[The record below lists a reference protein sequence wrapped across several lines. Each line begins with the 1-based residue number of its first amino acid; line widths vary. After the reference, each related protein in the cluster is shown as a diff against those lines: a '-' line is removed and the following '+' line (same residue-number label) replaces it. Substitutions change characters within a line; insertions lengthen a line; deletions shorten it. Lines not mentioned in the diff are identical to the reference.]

1 MAIVLKGTGVS
12 DGLAMA
18 PLRTVIRTLPAVPTA
33 PAADIAQEL
42 ARLDQILDAGRQ
54 ELQALQDESL
64 SLGAKDAAEIFD
76 AHMTI
81 LGDEYAVTE
90 PVRALIRDER
100 CNAAAAIDRQ
110 FDALAEMFLELDDA
124 LLKERAADVRD
135 LKQLLLRVA
144 LGIPRQDLSRLERDV
159 ILLAE
164 ELTPSDTIRMDTAH
178 VRGIVT
184 TRGGATSH
192 SAIIARSLGIPAAA
206 GVTGWDAGMDGKLAL
221 LDGAGGVLTVEPE
234 EEACAA
240 FRAAMDAAAL
250 QARALEQYRD
260 RPSATKD
267 GARLQL
273 CANIGTPEEASAAL
287 QLGADGV
294 GLFRSEF
301 LFMDRDDL
309 PCEEE
314 QFCAY
319 RAAAEAMQGRPLIVR
334 TLDIGGDK
342 KLPALPLAPEDNP
355 FLGCRAIR
363 LTLRRP
369 ELFRPQLRALL
380 RASAFG
386 DVRIMFPMIST
397 LDELRAA
404 KALVAEERAALEAE
418 GVSVGHVSVGM
429 MIEIPAAAVM
439 AEEFAREADFF
450 SIGTNDLTQYTLA
463 VERGNDSVAALYT
476 PAHPAV
482 LRLIA
487 MTARAA
493 NAHGIECGM
502 CGEAAGD
509 MDLAPAFVGMGVT
522 ELSMSPHRIA
532 ALRKRLS
539 EMTMA
544 DCRKAAEQL
553 LNASL

>member
-1 MAIVLKGTGVS
+1 MAIVFHGTGVS

-18 PLRTVIRTLPAVPTA
+18 PLRVFIRTLPAIPA
-33 PAADIAQEL
+33 QRAADVEQEL
-42 ARLDQILDAGRQ
+42 ARFDQILEAGRQ

-76 AHMTI
+76 AHMSI
-81 LGDEYAVTE
+81 LADTYAVTE
-90 PVRALIRDER
+90 PVRALIRDEHR
-100 CNAAAAIDRQ
+100 NAADAINRQ
-110 FDALAEMFLELDDA
+110 FDALAELFRGLDDA
-124 LLKERAADVRD
+124 LLQARAADVED
-135 LKQLLLRVA
+135 LKQLLLRIA
-144 LGIPRQDLSRLERDV
+144 LGAARQDLSRLEQDV

-178 VRGIVT
+178 VKGIVT

-206 GVTGWDAGMDGKLAL
+206 GVAGWDAAMDGKLAL
-221 LDGAGGVLTVEPE
+221 LDGAAGILRVEPE
-234 EEACAA
+234 AEACDA
-240 FRAAMDAAAL
+240 FRAAMEDAAL
-250 QARALEQYRD
+250 QARSLEQYRT

-267 GARLQL
+267 GAALML
-273 CANIGTPEEASAAL
+273 CANIGTPEEAGAAL

-301 LFMDRDDL
+301 LFMDRGDL
-309 PCEEE
+309 PSEQE

-342 KLPALPLAPEDNP
+342 KLPALPLPQEDNP

-363 LTLRRP
+363 LTLRRQDV
-369 ELFRPQLRALL
+369 FRPQLRALL
-380 RASAFG
+380 RAAAFG
-386 DVRIMFPMIST
+386 NVQIMFPMICT
-397 LDELRAA
+397 LQELRAA
-404 KALVAEERAALEAE
+404 KALLDEERAALLAQ
-418 GVSVGHVSVGM
+418 GTAVGRVSVGM
-429 MIEIPAAAVM
+429 MIEIPAAAIL
-439 AEEFAREADFF
+439 AEEFAREVDFF

-463 VERGNDSVAALYT
+463 VERGNDPIAALYN

-493 NAHGIECGM
+493 AAQGIVCGM

-509 MDLAPAFVGMGVT
+509 LSLAPAFVGMGVT
-522 ELSMSPHRIA
+522 ELSMSPRRIA
-532 ALRKRLS
+532 ALRRLLS
-539 EMTMA
+539 EMSM
-544 DCRKAAEQL
+544 DECRRAAERL
-553 LNASL
+553 LDTRL